1 MFTKS
6 QLFHIDQLQP
16 KSLSEFKQLIALLEY
31 TTVYHLNKNLTDM
44 SVHLTGIHCN
54 RVPIEYQRTYTESLF
69 LLTTKAEYEQL
80 SFQIEAFIKELLP
93 QYYLLTKQDP
103 LSELNVEIN
112 AINKSTLILS
122 YELY

>member
-1 MFTKS
+1 MFIKS

-16 KSLSEFKQLIALLEY
+16 KSLSEFKQLITLLEY

-54 RVPIEYQRTYTESLF
+54 RVPIEYQRTYTESSF
-69 LLTTKAEYEQL
+69 LLTTKTEYEQL
-80 SFQIEAFIKELLP
+80 SFQIEIFIKELLP

-103 LSELNVEIN
+103 LSELNIEIN

>member
-1 MFTKS
+1 MFIKS

-16 KSLSEFKQLIALLEY
+16 KSLSEFKQLITLLEY

-54 RVPIEYQRTYTESLF
+54 RVPIEYQRTYTESSF
-69 LLTTKAEYEQL
+69 LLTSKAEYEQL

-93 QYYLLTKQDP
+93 QYYVLTKQDP

>member
-1 MFTKS
+1 MFIKS

-103 LSELNVEIN
+103 LSELNIEIN

>member
-16 KSLSEFKQLIALLEY
+16 KSLSEFKHLIALLEY

-103 LSELNVEIN
+103 LSELNIEIN

>member
-1 MFTKS
+1 MFIKS